1 VELVN
6 DSQPKPQI
14 ARGTQAFKIYLD
26 QLRVTCPDISDQERS
41 FAAAVLAG
49 VELFVVLVN
58 ASQPHVVASVDSR
71 MMKRQ

>member
-1 VELVN
+1 MELVK
-6 DSQPKPQI
+6 DPTPKPPI

-26 QLRVTCPDISDQERS
+26 QLRVTCPDILDQERC

-58 ASQPHVVASVDSR
+58 ASAQQMPLPIDPRILKA
-71 MMKRQ
+71 Q